1 MGDARSPSRRE
12 AASLLSAE
20 ETRVLRLIES
30 RRNELAD
37 LVCRLI
43 RFKTVTP
50 LMGARAEGEDYRRL
64 QSFVV
69 AYLEDLGFSTESWE
83 IDAASLERF
92 PGSGV
97 VPDRDLS
104 GMPVVVG
111 RREGRGRSLILNG
124 HYDVVPPGVP
134 ENWSVPPFAGVVAG
148 GKVFGR
154 GAGDMKGGFA
164 AMLEALRCIAD
175 AKVEPPSSVIFESVP
190 DEEQTSMGTLACCER
205 GLRADAGLIPEPTDL
220 NVLVA
225 ARGSFSGRITVLG
238 RAGHSEE
245 TQPSWEQGGAVNA
258 ILKAVKVLERLETLN
273 GEWAA
278 RPEKR
283 HKYLDPDVIVPT
295 MIRGGEWEVMY
306 PERVDIT
313 FTSDFVPATKDIRGE
328 ILSSIDAV
336 VREDAWLR
344 AHPPVI
350 DAPGW
355 LYGAE
360 VSEDEPIVRATSAA
374 LADLGIP
381 PKLRGCGSLTD
392 MVHLVNYSKVPTVS
406 LGPSV
411 RTIHAPDE
419 HETIDDLVATA
430 KALALVILRWGRSS
444 G

>member
-1 MGDARSPSRRE
+1 M
-12 AASLLSAE
+12 LTAE
-20 ETRVLRLIES
+20 ETRVLRLIDS
-30 RRNELAD
+30 QRNELAD
-37 LVCRLI
+37 LLCRLI

-50 LMGARAEGEDYRRL
+50 LLGGKAEGEDYRDL
-64 QSFVV
+64 QAFV
-69 AYLEDLGFSTESWE
+69 AGYLEDLGFGVETWE
-83 IDAASLERF
+83 ADAASLEPF

-104 GMPVVVG
+104 NMPILVG
-111 RREGRGRSLILNG
+111 RRNGQGRSLLLNA
-124 HYDVVPPGVP
+124 HYDVVPPGVL
-134 ENWSVPPFAGVVAG
+134 ENWSVPPFDGVVAD

-164 AMLEALRCIAD
+164 AMLQALHCIAQ
-175 AKVEPPSSVIFESVP
+175 AKADPLAPLIFESVP

-225 ARGSFSGRITVLG
+225 ARGSFSGRIIVPG

-245 TQPSWEQGGAVNA
+245 TQPPWEQGGAVNA
-258 ILKAVKVLERLETLN
+258 ITKAVKVLQRLDALN
-273 GEWAA
+273 GEWAS
-278 RPEKR
+278 RPEK
-283 HKYLDPDVIVPT
+283 HHTYLDPDVIVPT

-306 PERVDIT
+306 PERVEIA
-313 FTSDFVPATKDIRGE
+313 FTSDFVPTTRDIRAE
-328 ILSSIDAV
+328 IQAALDSVA
-336 VREDAWLR
+336 REDSWLS
-344 AHPPVI
+344 AHPPVL

-360 VSEDEPIVRATSAA
+360 VGEDEPIVQIASAS
-374 LADLGIP
+374 LADLNIP

-406 LGPSV
+406 IGPST
-411 RTIHAPDE
+411 RSIHAPDE

-430 KALALVILRWGRSS
+430 KALALVILRWGRTATTV
-444 G
+444 